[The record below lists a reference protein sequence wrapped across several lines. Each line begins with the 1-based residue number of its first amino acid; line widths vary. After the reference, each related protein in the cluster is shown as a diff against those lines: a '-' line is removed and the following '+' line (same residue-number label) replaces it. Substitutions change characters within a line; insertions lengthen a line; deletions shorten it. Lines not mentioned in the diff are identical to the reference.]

1 VNRARTSGMAWLA
14 VPLVLLGQYG
24 ASALLDGGYL
34 RSRVAFYVAVS
45 LLPLLVG
52 LAMRRHLIAAGG
64 IAAFTM
70 VGTAAVYKLGI
81 QPGHLAELGND
92 FDWMAIL
99 LLAGILIMAP
109 ALLLRGSSASRGVNA
124 SA

>member
-1 VNRARTSGMAWLA
+1 MSTARTSGIAWLA

-34 RSRVAFYVAVS
+34 RSRLAFYVAVS
-45 LLPLLVG
+45 LLPLIVG
-52 LAMRRHLIAAGG
+52 LAMRRHLRTAGG
-64 IAAFTM
+64 IVAFTM

-81 QPGHLAELGND
+81 QPGHLTELGND
-92 FDWMAIL
+92 FDWVAIL
-99 LLAGILIMAP
+99 LLTGVLIMAP
-109 ALLLRGSSASRGVNA
+109 ALLLWGRTASRGVNA